1 MKVLTI
7 AAMLAFSTIAGVAN
21 AAVDAPKTRAQVI
34 TELHEAQAQGLVTV
48 GEQAYPVNVAAS
60 SSKSRAE
67 VLAEL
72 QDAEN
77 AGYIV
82 VGEDAQYPA
91 VVQSSDK
98 SRAQVQAELNSY
110 ASTHSNFVG
119 A

>member
-1 MKVLTI
+1 MKALTI
-7 AAMLAFSTIAGVAN
+7 AAMLAFSTIAGAAN
-21 AAVDAPKTRAQVI
+21 AAVDAPKTRTQVI
-34 TELHEAQAQGLVTV
+34 TELHEAQAQGLMSV
-48 GEQAYPVNVAAS
+48 GEQPYPVDIAAS

-77 AGYIV
+77 AGYVV
-82 VGEDAQYPA
+82 VGEDAQYPSIA
-91 VVQSSDK
+91 QSSDK